1 MLAYGSLA
9 WLGRRASTRSN
20 TSRSDTI
27 PLYSSASSNRML
39 EMVGSDCSM
48 VPLLLMDLDHSQLR
62 VPKRLPCVAR
72 PPACAQLRVD
82 QLGQQL
88 QAIHDSRA
96 RAAEIGIA
104 VHCIDPPPTPRGQRR
119 PAVAAWQPL
128 CSLLDR
134 SAQVEPAWR
143 HDNH

>member
-27 PLYSSASSNRML
+27 PLYSAASSSRML

-48 VPLLLMDLDHSQLR
+48 IPLLLMDPDHAQLC
-62 VPKRLPCVAR
+62 VCEWLPRVAR
-72 PPACAQLRVD
+72 PPAGAQLGVNKFC
-82 QLGQQL
+82 QQL
-88 QAIHDSRA
+88 QAIHYPWA

-104 VHCIDPPPTPRGQRR
+104 IYRIDAP
-119 PAVAAWQPL
+119 
-128 CSLLDR
+128 
-134 SAQVEPAWR
+134 
-143 HDNH
+143 

>member
-27 PLYSSASSNRML
+27 PLYSSASSRRML

-48 VPLLLMDLDHSQLR
+48 VPLLLMDLDHTQLR
-62 VPKRLPCVAR
+62 VRERLPRVAR
-72 PPACAQLRVD
+72 PPARAQLGVN

-88 QAIHDSRA
+88 QAVDDPWA
-96 RAAEIGIA
+96 RAAEICIA
-104 VHCIDPPPTPRGQRR
+104 IHRVDAP
-119 PAVAAWQPL
+119 
-128 CSLLDR
+128 
-134 SAQVEPAWR
+134 
-143 HDNH
+143 